1 MNVKYQLNTNN
12 ITNSNYNYMNIQ
24 PKYASPLYLSPK
36 KKTENYYYYN
46 YGMRHYY
53 SAGTKTK
60 PKINHNYQ
68 KPIYILNPLFVEYQ
82 LIPNKI
88 YNDNSIYT
96 LSNQVQFNNNKAI
109 NNSNLKNNVN
119 PNNEYKIRT
128 QKTIINNIYNINS
141 INPQINVSQSNIHKQ
156 DNINNYNLYN
166 VNTIKSNQIQIQN
179 NTNKRMTY
187 GQYTNPYKSDF
198 ELNNPKNNNFNINKN
213 NIQREIIQEGRN
225 NNDLIEN
232 K

>member
-1 MNVKYQLNTNN
+1 MNVKYQLDLNN
-12 ITNSNYNYMNIQ
+12 ITNTNYNYIHSQ

-36 KKTENYYYYN
+36 KKNENYYYYN

-53 SAGTKTK
+53 SAGIKYK

-141 INPQINVSQSNIHKQ
+141 INPQINVSQSNINKQ

-166 VNTIKSNQIQIQN
+166 VNKIKSNQIQI
-179 NTNKRMTY
+179 K
-187 GQYTNPYKSDF
+187 
-198 ELNNPKNNNFNINKN
+198 E
-213 NIQREIIQEGRN
+213 
-225 NNDLIEN
+225 
-232 K
+232 